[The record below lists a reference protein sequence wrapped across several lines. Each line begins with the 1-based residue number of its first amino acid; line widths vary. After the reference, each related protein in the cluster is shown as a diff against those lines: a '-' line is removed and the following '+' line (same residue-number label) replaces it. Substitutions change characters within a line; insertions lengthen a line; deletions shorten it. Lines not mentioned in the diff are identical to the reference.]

1 MTLKR
6 PRSIYTEDIMANAII
21 DVTKNGLSQYR
32 AAQKYDIPQQS
43 ISDRLKG
50 QVALADQIQPRQLLS
65 KSQEARLVSWIL
77 RQESLGYAP
86 SHSQIR
92 ACVEA
97 LMKQLNNE
105 RTVGRNWVSK
115 FINRHPDIKNK
126 RGRRQKLTDL
136 MLLRLVRFTG
146 SSISGKGMDMEVMQR
161 DVSKVRAI
169 LGSDD
174 TPRNSRQIR
183 DFGKNKTPGTRRRYA
198 VIARG
203 FEAQEQTLAEHSN
216 RIAKLEEE
224 VARLQRG
231 KKRRAPN
238 PNRRFMTLSEAL
250 VAEEAIPQIKSQE
263 IAVVL
268 NSDTE
273 EEAVSE
279 VETASVIEVKVA
291 PKPFQS
297 PPDPGEW

>member
-126 RGRRQKLTDL
+126 RGDGKEYGWIKPENTVNVDEGGIMSGFGLDSL
-136 MLLRLVRFTG
+136 VML
-146 SSISGKGMDMEVMQR
+146 D
-161 DVSKVRAI
+161 
-169 LGSDD
+169 
-174 TPRNSRQIR
+174 
-183 DFGKNKTPGTRRRYA
+183 
-198 VIARG
+198 
-203 FEAQEQTLAEHSN
+203 
-216 RIAKLEEE
+216 
-224 VARLQRG
+224 
-231 KKRRAPN
+231 
-238 PNRRFMTLSEAL
+238 
-250 VAEEAIPQIKSQE
+250 
-263 IAVVL
+263 
-268 NSDTE
+268 
-273 EEAVSE
+273 
-279 VETASVIEVKVA
+279 
-291 PKPFQS
+291 
-297 PPDPGEW
+297 

>member
-1 MTLKR
+1 
-6 PRSIYTEDIMANAII
+6 MANAII

-50 QVALADQIQPRQLLS
+50 QVALADQIQPRQLLKNTVNVDEGGIMS
-65 KSQEARLVSWIL
+65 GFGLDSLVGKELQKQWFLTEFGKIADWHYITSHNGWTDNHIAIEWLERWTWKSCN
-77 RQESLGYAP
+77 
-86 SHSQIR
+86 
-92 ACVEA
+92 ACMDGHM
-97 LMKQLNNE
+97 LLNN
-105 RTVGRNWVSK
+105 
-115 FINRHPDIKNK
+115 
-126 RGRRQKLTDL
+126 
-136 MLLRLVRFTG
+136 
-146 SSISGKGMDMEVMQR
+146 
-161 DVSKVRAI
+161 
-169 LGSDD
+169 
-174 TPRNSRQIR
+174 IR

-224 VARLQRG
+224 VARLQRQEEES
-231 KKRRAPN
+231 N
-238 PNRRFMTLSEAL
+238 SEP
-250 VAEEAIPQIKSQE
+250 EQ
-263 IAVVL
+263 
-268 NSDTE
+268 TE
-273 EEAVSE
+273 EEVSE

>member
-126 RGRRQKLTDL
+126 RGRRQEAN
-136 MLLRLVRFTG
+136 RFN
-146 SSISGKGMDMEVMQR
+146 
-161 DVSKVRAI
+161 AF
-169 LGSDD
+169 
-174 TPRNSRQIR
+174 TPRAVHWFFDIR
-183 DFGKNKTPGTRRRYA
+183 
-198 VIARG
+198 
-203 FEAQEQTLAEHSN
+203 
-216 RIAKLEEE
+216 
-224 VARLQRG
+224 
-231 KKRRAPN
+231 KRSMDGLN
-238 PNRRFMTLSEAL
+238 QK
-250 VAEEAIPQIKSQE
+250 IP
-263 IAVVL
+263 
-268 NSDTE
+268 
-273 EEAVSE
+273 
-279 VETASVIEVKVA
+279 
-291 PKPFQS
+291 
-297 PPDPGEW
+297 

>member
-1 MTLKR
+1 
-6 PRSIYTEDIMANAII
+6 MANAIT

-97 LMKQLNNE
+97 VMKQLNNE

-126 RGRRQKLTDL
+126 RGRRQEANRFNAFTPRAVHWFFDIREKEYGWIKPENTVNVDEGGIMSGFGLDSLVGKELQKQWFLTE
-136 MLLRLVRFTG
+136 F
-146 SSISGKGMDMEVMQR
+146 GKIADWHYITSPNGWTDNHIAIEWLERMDMEVMQR
-161 DVSKVRAI
+161 MHGWPHA
-169 LGSDD
+169 
-174 TPRNSRQIR
+174 
-183 DFGKNKTPGTRRRYA
+183 F
-198 VIARG
+198 
-203 FEAQEQTLAEHSN
+203 
-216 RIAKLEEE
+216 
-224 VARLQRG
+224 
-231 KKRRAPN
+231 
-238 PNRRFMTLSEAL
+238 
-250 VAEEAIPQIKSQE
+250 
-263 IAVVL
+263 
-268 NSDTE
+268 
-273 EEAVSE
+273 
-279 VETASVIEVKVA
+279 
-291 PKPFQS
+291 
-297 PPDPGEW
+297 

>member
-1 MTLKR
+1 
-6 PRSIYTEDIMANAII
+6 MANAII

-126 RGRRQKLTDL
+126 RGDEKEYGWIKPENTVNVDEGGIMSGFGLDSLVVGSADPKRKA
-136 MLLRLVRFTG
+136 LL
-146 SSISGKGMDMEVMQR
+146 KGPQR
-161 DVSKVRAI
+161 DQ
-169 LGSDD
+169 
-174 TPRNSRQIR
+174 P
-183 DFGKNKTPGTRRRYA
+183 
-198 VIARG
+198 
-203 FEAQEQTLAEHSN
+203 
-216 RIAKLEEE
+216 
-224 VARLQRG
+224 
-231 KKRRAPN
+231 
-238 PNRRFMTLSEAL
+238 M
-250 VAEEAIPQIKSQE
+250 PQM
-263 IAVVL
+263 L
-268 NSDTE
+268 D
-273 EEAVSE
+273 
-279 VETASVIEVKVA
+279 
-291 PKPFQS
+291 
-297 PPDPGEW
+297 

>member
-1 MTLKR
+1 
-6 PRSIYTEDIMANAII
+6 MANAII

-126 RGRRQKLTDL
+126 RGDVRKLTDL

-146 SSISGKGMDMEVMQR
+146 LDSLVVGSADPKRKALLKGPQSRNWTSFIEAITADGRGKELQ
-161 DVSKVRAI
+161 KQWF
-169 LGSDD
+169 L
-174 TPRNSRQIR
+174 TE
-183 DFGKNKTPGTRRRYA
+183 FGKIADWHYITSPNGWTDNHIAIEWLERSICPRRD
-198 VIARG
+198 
-203 FEAQEQTLAEHSN
+203 Q
-216 RIAKLEEE
+216 
-224 VARLQRG
+224 
-231 KKRRAPN
+231 P
-238 PNRRFMTLSEAL
+238 M
-250 VAEEAIPQIKSQE
+250 PQM
-263 IAVVL
+263 L
-268 NSDTE
+268 D
-273 EEAVSE
+273 
-279 VETASVIEVKVA
+279 
-291 PKPFQS
+291 
-297 PPDPGEW
+297 